1 MITIN
6 IPNQKLIQA
15 KHLVLDYNGTI
26 AIDGTLISGVE
37 EKLNLLANTIN
48 IHVITADTF
57 GKAQKSLKN
66 IHCKCTIIK
75 GHKQAIYKQK
85 FISALGSK
93 DVIAIGN
100 GLNDNLMLKSAV
112 LGIVVIQEEGA
123 SIKTIVNADIVCK
136 NILNAL
142 DLLSNPLRISA
153 TLRN

>member
-6 IPNQKLIQA
+6 IPNKKIIQA

-57 GKAQKSLKN
+57 SKAQQNLKN

-75 GHKQAIYKQK
+75 GQKQAIYKQK
-85 FISALGSK
+85 FISTLGSK
-93 DVIAIGN
+93 GVIAIGN
-100 GLNDNLMLKSAV
+100 GLNDSLMLKSAV

-123 SIKTIVNADIVCK
+123 SIKTMVNADIVCK